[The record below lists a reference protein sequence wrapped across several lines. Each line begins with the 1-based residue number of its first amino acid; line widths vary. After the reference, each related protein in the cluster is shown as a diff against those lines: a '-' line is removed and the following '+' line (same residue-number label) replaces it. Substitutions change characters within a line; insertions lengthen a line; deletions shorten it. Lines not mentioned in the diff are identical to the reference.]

1 MAKTYTVKS
10 ALATNK
16 NKTKS
21 MYLESHNFL
30 LLHLSVSFYS
40 FKNSILGYLDIQE
53 QYNSLY
59 IHHLTII
66 NL

>member
-1 MAKTYTVKS
+1 
-10 ALATNK
+10 
-16 NKTKS
+16 